1 MKTMF
6 GRQFLLTAACI
17 LCSILILG
25 ASFRV
30 FIQKYVQSESQKSLY
45 QSAEAVA
52 ELASAY
58 ESIGDLENNWEF
70 HINLS
75 FAAEAAGTD
84 TVICDE
90 TGVVILCSCS
100 EFRCEHLGLQ
110 VPQAFVEQVIQE
122 GKTADAG
129 ILQGLYDD
137 SRSVVSIP
145 IISQSDGVA
154 SGIVIASTGQTQVVG
169 VIRQMTDIF
178 LMTGAVVLLL
188 AVIACSALMRRTSQ
202 PLKDL
207 AGAARRFGHGNLD
220 ARVELDEHNP
230 AEIEELAVAFN
241 NMADS
246 LEKSEQQRKEFIANV
261 SHELKTPMT
270 TIAGFMDGMLDGTI
284 PPEQHRHYMQI
295 VSDEVRRLSRMVR
308 GMLDISRLQDQT
320 IPEEKKTVFDLCEAA
335 GQVLV
340 SFEQKITQKQLDV
353 QVDMP
358 NEATY
363 TLADADS
370 ITQVIYNLMDNAV
383 KFCQQGGT
391 LGLKIQPEDK
401 KIFVSVSNTGLT
413 IPENELSRIF
423 DRFHKTDKSRSV
435 DRDGVGLWALYRKNH
450 YLLPRGGHQCDQPQW
465 ADCLHVLPAGGRQLT
480 AGQQQKR
487 GIFV

>member
-110 VPQAFVEQVIQE
+110 VPQTFVDQVIQE

-145 IISQSDGVA
+145 IISQADGEA

-308 GMLDISRLQDQT
+308 GTLDISRLQDQT

-358 NEATY
+358 DEATY

-435 DRDGVGLWALYRKNH
+435 DRDGVGLGLYIVKTIICSHGEDISVTSRDG
-450 YLLPRGGHQCDQPQW
+450 LTVFTFSLP
-465 ADCLHVLPAGGRQLT
+465 V
-480 AGQQQKR
+480 
-487 GIFV
+487 VVN

>member
-30 FIQKYVQSESQKSLY
+30 FIQRYVQSESQKSLY

-110 VPQAFVEQVIQE
+110 VPQAFVDQVIQE

-145 IISQSDGVA
+145 IISQADGVA
-154 SGIVIASTGQTQVVG
+154 SGIVIASTGQTQAVG

-358 NEATY
+358 DEATY

-423 DRFHKTDKSRSV
+423 DRFHKTDKSRSI
-435 DRDGVGLWALYRKNH
+435 DRDGVGLGLYIVKTIICSHGEDISVTSRDG
-450 YLLPRGGHQCDQPQW
+450 LTVFTFSLP
-465 ADCLHVLPAGGRQLT
+465 V
-480 AGQQQKR
+480 
-487 GIFV
+487 VVS

>member
-110 VPQAFVEQVIQE
+110 VPQAFVDQVIQE

-145 IISQSDGVA
+145 IISQADGVA

-207 AGAARRFGHGNLD
+207 AGAARRFGHGYLD

-358 NEATY
+358 DEATY

-423 DRFHKTDKSRSV
+423 DRFHKTDKSRSI
-435 DRDGVGLWALYRKNH
+435 DRDGVGLGLYIVKTIICSHGEDISVTSRDG
-450 YLLPRGGHQCDQPQW
+450 LTVFTFSLP
-465 ADCLHVLPAGGRQLT
+465 V
-480 AGQQQKR
+480 
-487 GIFV
+487 VVS

>member
-110 VPQAFVEQVIQE
+110 VPQAFVDQVIQE

-145 IISQSDGVA
+145 IISQADGEA

-358 NEATY
+358 DEATY

-423 DRFHKTDKSRSV
+423 DRFHKTDKSRSI
-435 DRDGVGLWALYRKNH
+435 DRDGVGLGLYIVKTIICSHGEDISVTSRDG
-450 YLLPRGGHQCDQPQW
+450 LTVFTFSLP
-465 ADCLHVLPAGGRQLT
+465 V
-480 AGQQQKR
+480 
-487 GIFV
+487 VVS

>member
-110 VPQAFVEQVIQE
+110 VPQAFVDQVIQE

-145 IISQSDGVA
+145 MISQADGVA

-320 IPEEKKTVFDLCEAA
+320 IPEEKPPVFDLCEAA

-358 NEATY
+358 DEATY

-423 DRFHKTDKSRSV
+423 DRFHKTDKSRSI
-435 DRDGVGLWALYRKNH
+435 DRDGVGLGLYIVKTIICSHGEDISVTSRDG
-450 YLLPRGGHQCDQPQW
+450 LTVFTFSLP
-465 ADCLHVLPAGGRQLT
+465 V
-480 AGQQQKR
+480 
-487 GIFV
+487 VVS

>member
-25 ASFRV
+25 ASFRG

-100 EFRCEHLGLQ
+100 EFRCAHLGLQ
-110 VPQAFVEQVIQE
+110 VPQTFVDQVIQE

-145 IISQSDGVA
+145 IISQADGVA

-435 DRDGVGLWALYRKNH
+435 DRDGVGLGLYIVKTIICSHGEDISVTSRNG
-450 YLLPRGGHQCDQPQW
+450 LTVFTFSLP
-465 ADCLHVLPAGGRQLT
+465 V
-480 AGQQQKR
+480 
-487 GIFV
+487 VVN

>member
-110 VPQAFVEQVIQE
+110 VPQTFVDQVIQE

-145 IISQSDGVA
+145 IISQADGEA

-207 AGAARRFGHGNLD
+207 AGAARRFGHGTLD

-435 DRDGVGLWALYRKNH
+435 DRDGVGLGLYIVKTIICSHGEDISVTSRNG
-450 YLLPRGGHQCDQPQW
+450 LTVFTFSLP
-465 ADCLHVLPAGGRQLT
+465 V
-480 AGQQQKR
+480 
-487 GIFV
+487 VVS

>member
-110 VPQAFVEQVIQE
+110 VPQAFVDQVIQE

-137 SRSVVSIP
+137 SRSVVSVP
-145 IISQSDGVA
+145 IVSQADGVA
-154 SGIVIASTGQTQVVG
+154 SGIVIASAGQTQVVG
-169 VIRQMTDIF
+169 LIRQMTDIF

-358 NEATY
+358 DEATY

-423 DRFHKTDKSRSV
+423 DRFHKTDKSRSI
-435 DRDGVGLWALYRKNH
+435 DRDGVGLGLYIVKTIICSHGEDISVTSRDG
-450 YLLPRGGHQCDQPQW
+450 LTVFTFSLP
-465 ADCLHVLPAGGRQLT
+465 V
-480 AGQQQKR
+480 
-487 GIFV
+487 VVS

>member
-100 EFRCEHLGLQ
+100 EFRCAHLGLQ
-110 VPQAFVEQVIQE
+110 VPQTFVDQVIQE

-145 IISQSDGVA
+145 IISQADGVA

-423 DRFHKTDKSRSV
+423 DRFHKTDKSRSI
-435 DRDGVGLWALYRKNH
+435 DRDGVGLGLYIVKTIICSHGEDISVTSRDG
-450 YLLPRGGHQCDQPQW
+450 LTVFTFSLP
-465 ADCLHVLPAGGRQLT
+465 V
-480 AGQQQKR
+480 
-487 GIFV
+487 VVS

>member
-100 EFRCEHLGLQ
+100 EFRCAHLGLQ
-110 VPQAFVEQVIQE
+110 VPQTFVDQVIQE

-145 IISQSDGVA
+145 IISQADGVA

-435 DRDGVGLWALYRKNH
+435 DRDGVGLGLYIVKTIICSHGEDISVTSRNG
-450 YLLPRGGHQCDQPQW
+450 LTVFTFSLP
-465 ADCLHVLPAGGRQLT
+465 V
-480 AGQQQKR
+480 
-487 GIFV
+487 VVN

>member
-100 EFRCEHLGLQ
+100 EFRCAHLGLQ
-110 VPQAFVEQVIQE
+110 VPQTFVDQVIQE

-145 IISQSDGVA
+145 IISQADGEA

-435 DRDGVGLWALYRKNH
+435 DCDGVGLGLYIVKTIICSHGEDISVTSRDG
-450 YLLPRGGHQCDQPQW
+450 LTVFTFSLP
-465 ADCLHVLPAGGRQLT
+465 V
-480 AGQQQKR
+480 
-487 GIFV
+487 VVN

>member
-110 VPQAFVEQVIQE
+110 VPQAFVDQVIQE

-145 IISQSDGVA
+145 IISQADGVA

-308 GMLDISRLQDQT
+308 GMLDISRLPDQT

-358 NEATY
+358 DEATY

-423 DRFHKTDKSRSV
+423 DRFHKTDKSRSI
-435 DRDGVGLWALYRKNH
+435 DRDGVGLGLYIVKTIICSHGEDISVTSRDG
-450 YLLPRGGHQCDQPQW
+450 LTVFTFSLP
-465 ADCLHVLPAGGRQLT
+465 V
-480 AGQQQKR
+480 
-487 GIFV
+487 VVS

>member
-100 EFRCEHLGLQ
+100 EFRCAHLGLQ
-110 VPQAFVEQVIQE
+110 VPQTFVDQVIQE

-145 IISQSDGVA
+145 IISQADGEA

-435 DRDGVGLWALYRKNH
+435 DRDSVGLGLYIVKTIICSHGEDISVTSRDG
-450 YLLPRGGHQCDQPQW
+450 LTVFTFSLP
-465 ADCLHVLPAGGRQLT
+465 V
-480 AGQQQKR
+480 
-487 GIFV
+487 VVN

>member
-110 VPQAFVEQVIQE
+110 VPQAFVDQVIQE

-145 IISQSDGVA
+145 IISQADGEA

-358 NEATY
+358 DEATY

-423 DRFHKTDKSRSV
+423 DRFHKTDKSRSI
-435 DRDGVGLWALYRKNH
+435 DRDGVGLGLYIVKTIICSHGEDISVTSRDG
-450 YLLPRGGHQCDQPQW
+450 LTVFTFSLP
-465 ADCLHVLPAGGRQLT
+465 V
-480 AGQQQKR
+480 
-487 GIFV
+487 VVN

>member
-30 FIQKYVQSESQKSLY
+30 FIQRYVQSESQKSLY

-110 VPQAFVEQVIQE
+110 VPQAFVDQVIQE

-145 IISQSDGVA
+145 IISQADGVA

-246 LEKSEQQRKEFIANV
+246 PEKSEQQRKEFIANV

-358 NEATY
+358 DEATY

-423 DRFHKTDKSRSV
+423 DRFHKTDKSRSI
-435 DRDGVGLWALYRKNH
+435 DRDGVGLGLYIVKTIICSHGEDISVTSRDG
-450 YLLPRGGHQCDQPQW
+450 LTVFTFSLP
-465 ADCLHVLPAGGRQLT
+465 V
-480 AGQQQKR
+480 
-487 GIFV
+487 VVS

>member
-110 VPQAFVEQVIQE
+110 VPQAFVDQVIQE

-145 IISQSDGVA
+145 IISQADGEA

-358 NEATY
+358 DEATY

-423 DRFHKTDKSRSV
+423 DRFHKTDKSRSI
-435 DRDGVGLWALYRKNH
+435 DRDGVGLGLYIVKTIICSHGEDISVTSRNG
-450 YLLPRGGHQCDQPQW
+450 LTVFTFSLP
-465 ADCLHVLPAGGRQLT
+465 V
-480 AGQQQKR
+480 
-487 GIFV
+487 VVN

>member
-110 VPQAFVEQVIQE
+110 VPQAFVDQVIQE

-145 IISQSDGVA
+145 IISQADGVA

-358 NEATY
+358 DEATY

-370 ITQVIYNLMDNAV
+370 ITQVIYDLMDNAV

-423 DRFHKTDKSRSV
+423 DRFHKTDKSRSI
-435 DRDGVGLWALYRKNH
+435 DRDGVGLGLYIVKTIICSHGEDISVTSRDG
-450 YLLPRGGHQCDQPQW
+450 LTVFTFSLP
-465 ADCLHVLPAGGRQLT
+465 V
-480 AGQQQKR
+480 
-487 GIFV
+487 VVS

>member
-58 ESIGDLENNWEF
+58 ESIGDLEIYWEL
-70 HINLS
+70 HNNLS

-110 VPQAFVEQVIQE
+110 VPQAFVDQVIQE

-145 IISQSDGVA
+145 IISQADGVA

-358 NEATY
+358 DEATY

-423 DRFHKTDKSRSV
+423 DRFHKTDKSRSI
-435 DRDGVGLWALYRKNH
+435 DRDGVGLGLYIVKTIICSHGEDISVTSRDG
-450 YLLPRGGHQCDQPQW
+450 LTVFTFSLP
-465 ADCLHVLPAGGRQLT
+465 V
-480 AGQQQKR
+480 
-487 GIFV
+487 VVS

>member
-110 VPQAFVEQVIQE
+110 VPQAFVDQVIQE

-145 IISQSDGVA
+145 IISQADGVA

-358 NEATY
+358 DEATY

-423 DRFHKTDKSRSV
+423 DRFHKTDKSRSI
-435 DRDGVGLWALYRKNH
+435 DRDGVGLGLLYRKNH
-450 YLLPRGGHQCDQPQW
+450 YLLPRGGHQCDQPRW

>member
-110 VPQAFVEQVIQE
+110 VPQAFVDQVIQE

-129 ILQGLYDD
+129 ILQGLYGD

-145 IISQSDGVA
+145 IISQVDGVA

-358 NEATY
+358 DEATY

-423 DRFHKTDKSRSV
+423 DRFHKTDKSRSI
-435 DRDGVGLWALYRKNH
+435 DRDGVGLGLYIVKTIICSHGEDISVTSRDG
-450 YLLPRGGHQCDQPQW
+450 LTVFTFSLP
-465 ADCLHVLPAGGRQLT
+465 V
-480 AGQQQKR
+480 
-487 GIFV
+487 VVS

>member
-100 EFRCEHLGLQ
+100 EFRCAHLGLQ
-110 VPQAFVEQVIQE
+110 VPQTFVDQVIQE

-145 IISQSDGVA
+145 IISQADGEA

-435 DRDGVGLWALYRKNH
+435 DRDGVGLGLYIVKTIICSHGEDISVTSRDG
-450 YLLPRGGHQCDQPQW
+450 LTVFTFSLP
-465 ADCLHVLPAGGRQLT
+465 V
-480 AGQQQKR
+480 
-487 GIFV
+487 VVS

>member
-207 AGAARRFGHGNLD
+207 AGAARRFGHGDLD

-246 LEKSEQQRKEFIANV
+246 LEKSEQQRKEFVANV

-358 NEATY
+358 DEATY

-370 ITQVIYNLMDNAV
+370 ITQVIYNLVDNAV

-435 DRDGVGLWALYRKNH
+435 DRDGVGLGLYIVKTIICSHGEDISVTSRDG
-450 YLLPRGGHQCDQPQW
+450 LTVFTFSLP
-465 ADCLHVLPAGGRQLT
+465 V
-480 AGQQQKR
+480 
-487 GIFV
+487 VVN

>member
-110 VPQAFVEQVIQE
+110 VPQAFVDQVIQE

-145 IISQSDGVA
+145 IISQADGVA

-246 LEKSEQQRKEFIANV
+246 LEKSEQQRKGFIANV

-358 NEATY
+358 DEATY

-423 DRFHKTDKSRSV
+423 DRFHKTDKSRSI
-435 DRDGVGLWALYRKNH
+435 DRDGVGLGLYIVKTIICSHGEDISVTSRDG
-450 YLLPRGGHQCDQPQW
+450 LTVFTFSLP
-465 ADCLHVLPAGGRQLT
+465 V
-480 AGQQQKR
+480 
-487 GIFV
+487 VVS

>member
-110 VPQAFVEQVIQE
+110 VPQAFVDQVIQE

-145 IISQSDGVA
+145 IISQADGVA

-358 NEATY
+358 DEPTY

-423 DRFHKTDKSRSV
+423 DRFHKTDKSRSI
-435 DRDGVGLWALYRKNH
+435 DRDGVGLGLYIVKTIICSHGEDISVTSRDG
-450 YLLPRGGHQCDQPQW
+450 LTVFTFSLP
-465 ADCLHVLPAGGRQLT
+465 V
-480 AGQQQKR
+480 
-487 GIFV
+487 VVS

>member
-110 VPQAFVEQVIQE
+110 VPQAFVDQVIQE

-145 IISQSDGVA
+145 IISQADGVA

-295 VSDEVRRLSRMVR
+295 VSDEVHRLSRMVR

-358 NEATY
+358 DEATY

-423 DRFHKTDKSRSV
+423 DRFHKTDKSRSI
-435 DRDGVGLWALYRKNH
+435 DRDGVGLGLYIVKTIICSHGEDISVTSRDG
-450 YLLPRGGHQCDQPQW
+450 LTVFTFSLP
-465 ADCLHVLPAGGRQLT
+465 V
-480 AGQQQKR
+480 
-487 GIFV
+487 VVS

>member
-110 VPQAFVEQVIQE
+110 VPQTFVDQVIQE

-145 IISQSDGVA
+145 IISQADGVA

-358 NEATY
+358 DEATY

-435 DRDGVGLWALYRKNH
+435 DRDGVGLGLYIVKTIICSHGEDISVTSRNG
-450 YLLPRGGHQCDQPQW
+450 LTVFTFSLP
-465 ADCLHVLPAGGRQLT
+465 V
-480 AGQQQKR
+480 
-487 GIFV
+487 VVS

>member
-100 EFRCEHLGLQ
+100 EFRCAHLGLQ
-110 VPQAFVEQVIQE
+110 VPQTFVDQVIQE

-145 IISQSDGVA
+145 IISQADGEA

-435 DRDGVGLWALYRKNH
+435 DRDGVGLGLYIVKTIICSHGEDISVTSRDG
-450 YLLPRGGHQCDQPQW
+450 LTVFTFSLP
-465 ADCLHVLPAGGRQLT
+465 V
-480 AGQQQKR
+480 
-487 GIFV
+487 VVN

>member
-110 VPQAFVEQVIQE
+110 VPQAFVDQVIQE

-145 IISQSDGVA
+145 IISQADGVA

-358 NEATY
+358 DEATY

-370 ITQVIYNLMDNAV
+370 ITQVIYNLVDNAV

-435 DRDGVGLWALYRKNH
+435 DRDGVGLGLYIVKTIICSHGEDISVTSRDG
-450 YLLPRGGHQCDQPQW
+450 LTVFTFSLP
-465 ADCLHVLPAGGRQLT
+465 V
-480 AGQQQKR
+480 
-487 GIFV
+487 VVN

>member
-30 FIQKYVQSESQKSLY
+30 FIQKYVQSENQKSLY

-110 VPQAFVEQVIQE
+110 VPQAFVDQVIQE

-145 IISQSDGVA
+145 IISQADGVA

-358 NEATY
+358 DEATY

-423 DRFHKTDKSRSV
+423 DRFHKTDKSRSI
-435 DRDGVGLWALYRKNH
+435 DRDGVGLGLYIVKTIICSHGEDISVTSRDG
-450 YLLPRGGHQCDQPQW
+450 LTVFTFSLP
-465 ADCLHVLPAGGRQLT
+465 V
-480 AGQQQKR
+480 
-487 GIFV
+487 VVS

>member
-110 VPQAFVEQVIQE
+110 VPQAFVDQVIQE

-145 IISQSDGVA
+145 IISQADGEA

-246 LEKSEQQRKEFIANV
+246 LEKSEQQRKEFIAKV

-358 NEATY
+358 DEATY

-423 DRFHKTDKSRSV
+423 DRFHKTDKSRSI
-435 DRDGVGLWALYRKNH
+435 DRDGVGLGLYIVKTIICSHGEDISVTSRNG
-450 YLLPRGGHQCDQPQW
+450 LTVFTFSLP
-465 ADCLHVLPAGGRQLT
+465 V
-480 AGQQQKR
+480 
-487 GIFV
+487 VVN

>member
-100 EFRCEHLGLQ
+100 EFRCAHLGLQ
-110 VPQAFVEQVIQE
+110 VPQTFVDQVIQE

-145 IISQSDGVA
+145 IISQADGEA

-188 AVIACSALMRRTSQ
+188 AVIVCSALMRRTSQ

-435 DRDGVGLWALYRKNH
+435 DRDGVGLGLYIVKTIICSHGEDISVTSRDG
-450 YLLPRGGHQCDQPQW
+450 LTVFTFSLP
-465 ADCLHVLPAGGRQLT
+465 V
-480 AGQQQKR
+480 
-487 GIFV
+487 VVN

>member
-110 VPQAFVEQVIQE
+110 VPQAFVDQVIQE

-145 IISQSDGVA
+145 IISQADGVA
-154 SGIVIASTGQTQVVG
+154 SGIVIASTGQAQVVG

-358 NEATY
+358 DEATY

-423 DRFHKTDKSRSV
+423 DRFHKTDKSRSI
-435 DRDGVGLWALYRKNH
+435 DRDGVGLGLYIVKTIICSHGEDISVTSRDG
-450 YLLPRGGHQCDQPQW
+450 LTVFTFSLP
-465 ADCLHVLPAGGRQLT
+465 V
-480 AGQQQKR
+480 
-487 GIFV
+487 VVS

>member
-207 AGAARRFGHGNLD
+207 AGAARRFGHGDLD
-220 ARVELDEHNP
+220 ARVELDENNP

-246 LEKSEQQRKEFIANV
+246 LEKSEQQRKEFVANV

-358 NEATY
+358 DEATY

-370 ITQVIYNLMDNAV
+370 ITQVIYNLVDNAV

-435 DRDGVGLWALYRKNH
+435 DRDGVGLGLYIVKTIICSHGEDISVTSRDG
-450 YLLPRGGHQCDQPQW
+450 LTVFTFSLP
-465 ADCLHVLPAGGRQLT
+465 V
-480 AGQQQKR
+480 
-487 GIFV
+487 VVN

>member
-30 FIQKYVQSESQKSLY
+30 FIQKYVQSENQKSLY

-110 VPQAFVEQVIQE
+110 VPQTFVDQVIQE

-145 IISQSDGVA
+145 IISQADGVA

-358 NEATY
+358 DEATY

-423 DRFHKTDKSRSV
+423 DRFHKTDKSRSI
-435 DRDGVGLWALYRKNH
+435 DRDGVGLGLYIVKTIICSHGEDISVTSRDG
-450 YLLPRGGHQCDQPQW
+450 LTVFTFSLP
-465 ADCLHVLPAGGRQLT
+465 V
-480 AGQQQKR
+480 
-487 GIFV
+487 VVS

>member
-110 VPQAFVEQVIQE
+110 VPQTFVDQVIQE

-145 IISQSDGVA
+145 IISQADGEA

-435 DRDGVGLWALYRKNH
+435 DRDGVGLGLYIVKTIICSHGEDISVTSRNG
-450 YLLPRGGHQCDQPQW
+450 LTVFTFSLP
-465 ADCLHVLPAGGRQLT
+465 V
-480 AGQQQKR
+480 
-487 GIFV
+487 VVN

>member
-17 LCSILILG
+17 LCSILFLG

-110 VPQAFVEQVIQE
+110 VPQAFVDQVIQE

-145 IISQSDGVA
+145 IISQADGVA

-358 NEATY
+358 DEATY

-423 DRFHKTDKSRSV
+423 DRFHKTDKSRSI
-435 DRDGVGLWALYRKNH
+435 DRDGVGLGLYIVKTIICSHGEDISVTSRDG
-450 YLLPRGGHQCDQPQW
+450 LTVFTFSLP
-465 ADCLHVLPAGGRQLT
+465 V
-480 AGQQQKR
+480 
-487 GIFV
+487 VVS

>member
-25 ASFRV
+25 ASFRG

-110 VPQAFVEQVIQE
+110 VPQAFVDQVIQE

-145 IISQSDGVA
+145 IISQADGVA

-358 NEATY
+358 DEATY

-423 DRFHKTDKSRSV
+423 DRFHKTDKSRSI
-435 DRDGVGLWALYRKNH
+435 DRDGVGLGLYIVKTIICSHGEDISVTSRDG
-450 YLLPRGGHQCDQPQW
+450 LTVFTFSLP
-465 ADCLHVLPAGGRQLT
+465 V
-480 AGQQQKR
+480 
-487 GIFV
+487 VVS